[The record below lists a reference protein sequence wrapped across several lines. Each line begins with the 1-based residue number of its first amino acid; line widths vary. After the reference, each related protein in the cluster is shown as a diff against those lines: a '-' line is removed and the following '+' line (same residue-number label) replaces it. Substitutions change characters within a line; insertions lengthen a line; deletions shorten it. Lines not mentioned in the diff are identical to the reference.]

1 MLKLRKNKKGFT
13 LVELIVVIAIMAV
26 LAGVVAGVTVS
37 QLNKQTDKTNQSQAK
52 TVADFISAKIVEE
65 SYDFENDTS
74 LEVFLQKGTGDAA
87 TFTIVDT
94 KGIGA
99 ALKEQY
105 GGLISYN
112 GNGDK
117 GKTIGVSFDK
127 ANSCFYIVYLGKQ
140 GDNKGNV
147 KYKVSAEAV
156 VTKVSEGQAIS

>member
-74 LEVFLQKGTGDAA
+74 LEVFLKKGEND
-87 TFTIVDT
+87 TFTIDDT
-94 KGIGA
+94 KGIGK

-127 ANSCFYIVYLGKQ
+127 ANTCFYIVYLGKQ
-140 GDNKGNV
+140 GENKGDV